1 MRELWAE
8 LMGARLAGVVGPAAL
23 VARLVWTYEPG
34 RVGGR
39 VSAIQRA
46 WPAGCGDRPAPL
58 LPPSPSRQVSVLKVV
73 RPMGTLDS
81 PRRAVALELADLGI
95 PLVLAHRPVAVIG
108 HTTRATSRRLS
119 EPPAMGQP
127 TVHEHLRSWP

>member
-1 MRELWAE
+1 MREPWAE
-8 LMGARLAGVVGPAAL
+8 LMGARLAGVVGPAVL
-23 VARLVWTYEPG
+23 VARLVWAWEPG

-46 WPAGCGDRPAPL
+46 TPAGCGDRPAPL
-58 LPPSPSRQVSVLKVV
+58 PPPGPSRQVPVLKVV

-81 PRRAVALELADLGI
+81 PRRAVAGELADLGI
-95 PLVLAHRPVAVIG
+95 PLVLAHRPVAVLG
-108 HTTRATSRRLS
+108 HATRATSRRLS

-127 TVHEHLRSWP
+127 TVHEHLRS